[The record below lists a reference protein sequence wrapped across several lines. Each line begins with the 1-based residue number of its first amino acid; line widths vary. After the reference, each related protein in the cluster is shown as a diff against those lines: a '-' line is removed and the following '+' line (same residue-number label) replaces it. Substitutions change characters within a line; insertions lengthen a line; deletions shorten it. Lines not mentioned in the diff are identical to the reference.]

1 MRKLDYYFGTL
12 TCFFF
17 TLIRRIFSLFE
28 LKRDRRYN
36 PESSQK
42 ILFIKLSEMGTTIF
56 FLPLIK
62 KLNEIYPDNTLYF
75 LVFKENSA
83 IIKYLNI
90 VPEMHILT
98 IDTKNIICFSRDLLK
113 QLLYLR
119 KIKVTISIDFEFF
132 SRITAIL
139 SYLINSKTRIGFH
152 RYDWEGLYR
161 GDLFTHRVSFN
172 PFVHTVQNYLNLI
185 YALNYERGDVILKQK
200 IEELSDMSLDKLKFS
215 ENAKE
220 IVYSKLKNI
229 KNNLHSNSQLIIFNP
244 DTSELLPYRKWPE
257 DYFIQLGKR
266 LIDYNNNIF
275 IIITGK
281 EHSEEIGKYISNHI
295 GDRVIN
301 LVGKTSLDELFALYS
316 IAKVIVS
323 VDSGPVHFASLTD
336 IGILCIFGPDTP
348 VAFAP
353 LSKNVICIDSNLSCH
368 PCYSVFNN
376 RIALCKDNEKPCL
389 LSVTPDKVFE
399 SVVSLIEF

>member
-1 MRKLDYYFGTL
+1 
-12 TCFFF
+12 
-17 TLIRRIFSLFE
+17 
-28 LKRDRRYN
+28 
-36 PESSQK
+36 
-42 ILFIKLSEMGTTIF
+42 MGTTIF
-56 FLPLIK
+56 FLPLIN
-62 KLNEIYPDNTLYF
+62 KLNEIYPDNTLFF

-90 VPEMHILT
+90 VPANNILT
-98 IDTKNIICFSRDLLK
+98 IDTMNIFSFSRDLLK
-113 QLLYLR
+113 HLLYLS
-119 KIKVTISIDFEFF
+119 KIKVNISIDFEFF

-161 GDLFTHRVSFN
+161 GDLFTHKVSFN
-172 PFVHTVQNYLNLI
+172 PFIHTVQNYLNLI
-185 YALNYERGDVILKQK
+185 YALNHERGDVIIKQQ
-200 IEELSDMSLDKLKFS
+200 IEELSDITLDNLLFS
-215 ENAKE
+215 ENVKSS
-220 IVYSKLKNI
+220 IFSKLNNI
-229 KNNLHSNSQLIIFNP
+229 NNNLDGNSQLIIFNP

-257 DYFIQLGKR
+257 DYFIQLGNR
-266 LIDYNNNIF
+266 LIDYSKNIF

-295 GDRVIN
+295 RDRVIN

-316 IAKVIVS
+316 ISKVIVS

-336 IGILCIFGPDTP
+336 IGIVCIFGPDTP
-348 VAFAP
+348 IAFAP
-353 LSKNVICIDSNLSCH
+353 LSKNVICMDSNLSCH

-389 LSVTPDKVFE
+389 LSVTPDKVFG
-399 SVVSLIEF
+399 SVVRMIEF